1 MKKISGVP
9 NRDTSTRA
17 VFTAGPFTYELIPD
31 YGQFPEGY
39 DFTMYPSGC
48 CDA

>member
-31 YGQFPEGY
+31 YGQFPEG
-39 DFTMYPSGC
+39 
-48 CDA
+48 